1 MRMEKCLVGMVF
13 IAVGAILFPSTMMGQ
28 FQSPIILQPTNP
40 DGSFGFGLA
49 SGDVTGDGIADVVAG
64 SVLTSVGGRNA
75 AGVVHVFF
83 GGASP
88 HTSPDLTLQAPSPE
102 GGARFG
108 WSIAIGDVNGDGQ
121 KDIVVG
127 ALFANG
133 GTDNGTGAVYV
144 FFGGSLLD
152 AQADATLQVSGL
164 NPLAHFGW
172 SLAAGDVTGDGIDD
186 VVVGAEN
193 VRVGGRRQAGEV
205 FLFAGSRSFS
215 GTLTASFLSPAP
227 QEGGAFGH
235 SVAVGNLNGDP
246 FADIIVGAPNEDAGS
261 TEDAGRTYVFL
272 GGATVDP
279 TVDAALSQ
287 PIPLPSSGFGA
298 AVTSGDVNGDGF
310 DDVIVGTPH
319 PRLTRTLFSAQ
330 SDPGEV
336 YIFLGGN
343 PFDST
348 SDRRLQA
355 PAPARNDA
363 FGGSLAAGDVNRDGS
378 DDLIVG
384 SVAIVGGG
392 VDGKA
397 YLFFGGAASDA
408 SADFT
413 FVASPPERNAQFSV
427 AVAAGDINGDGRADA
442 VIGSVKPGTL
452 GLGQGQ
458 GKVFAFLA
466 Q

>member
-1 MRMEKCLVGMVF
+1 MRMEKCFVGMVF
-13 IAVGAILFPSTMMGQ
+13 IAVGAMLFPSPIMGQ
-28 FQSPIILQPTNP
+28 FQSPIILQPANP

-75 AGVVHVFF
+75 AGVVYVFS

-108 WSIAIGDVNGDGQ
+108 WSIAIGDVNGDGA
-121 KDIVVG
+121 KDIIVG
-127 ALFANG
+127 AIFANG

-164 NPLAHFGW
+164 NALAHFGW
-172 SLAAGDVTGDGIDD
+172 SLAAADVTGDGIDD

-205 FLFAGSRSFS
+205 FLFAGSRSFA
-215 GTLTASFLSPAP
+215 GALTASFLSPTP
-227 QEGGAFGH
+227 QEGGAFGS
-235 SVAVGNLNGDP
+235 SVAVGNINGDP
-246 FADIIVGAPNEDAGS
+246 FADIIVGAPNEDAGGAQN
-261 TEDAGRTYVFL
+261 AGRAYVFF
-272 GGATVDP
+272 GSSTPDP
-279 TVDAALSQ
+279 TVDATLSQ
-287 PIPLPSSGFGA
+287 SVPLMSSGFGL
-298 AVTSGDVNGDGF
+298 AVTAGDVNGDGT

-336 YIFLGGN
+336 YIFLGGS
-343 PFDST
+343 PFDTT
-348 SDRRLQA
+348 SDRKLQA
-355 PAPARNDA
+355 PTPARNDA
-363 FGGSLAAGDVNRDGS
+363 FGGSVAAGDVNGDGS

-384 SVAIVGGG
+384 SLAIVSGG

-397 YLFFGGAASDA
+397 YLFFGGATSDT

-413 FVASPPERNAQFSV
+413 FAASPPERNAQFSV
-427 AVAAGDINGDGRADA
+427 GVAAGDINGDGRADA
-442 VIGSVKPGTL
+442 VIGSIKPGTL